1 MSFESCEALVREHDR
16 DRWTTARLAGPEAGR
31 LFALYAF
38 NLEVARIPSVVS
50 EPMLGEIRL
59 QWWRDA
65 VAEIFDGKPPRRHE
79 VVEPLARTVGEANL
93 PRDLF
98 EALLDAR
105 SYDMQ
110 GPSIGDRRLFDA
122 YVDGTAAALM
132 RLAARALGADE
143 AEERAARDRGWAS
156 GVAVLIRALPALYAR
171 GADPIPTSE
180 ELDRNALAE
189 GRASDDLIATIREIA
204 GDALARAERARAAKV
219 SPPVRP
225 ALLAGWRAEETLRPA
240 ARAGFDPFAQAEPSE
255 FRRRWTLTRKV
266 MLGGW

>member
-31 LFALYAF
+31 LHALYAF

-79 VVEPLARTVGEANL
+79 VVEPLARTIAAADL

-110 GPSIGDRRLFDA
+110 GPAIGDRRLFDA

-132 RLAARALGADE
+132 RLAALALGADE

-156 GVAVLIRALPALYAR
+156 GAAALIRALPALYAR
-171 GADPIPTSE
+171 GADPIPTPE
-180 ELDRNALAE
+180 ELDRNVLAE
-189 GRASDDLIATIREIA
+189 GRAPDDLKAAIRKIAH
-204 GDALARAERARAAKV
+204 DALARANRVADTRVRPE
-219 SPPVRP
+219 VRP

-240 ARAGFDPFAQAEPSE
+240 SRPGFQPFAQTEPSE
-255 FRRRWTLTRKV
+255 FHRRWTLARKV
-266 MLGGW
+266 MLGGY